1 MIIEATG
8 DAGGCPT
15 YPQPVRFC
23 GFPRKGHVATAH
35 LRAWRRPAC
44 RGGAAT
50 GAAAAH
56 AQPRVD
62 FAGKTVTIISSF
74 GPGGGYTI
82 YADLVARYLGAHLP
96 GRPSVIVK
104 TMPGAGGMNGTNY
117 LANVAARDG
126 TVLGVV
132 PQTVAIAQ
140 ALGQPGARY
149 DVRAFNWIGRVN
161 SNVEVQQT
169 WHTAAVKTI
178 ADARTR
184 EVVVGGTGPD
194 SSSVVFPRILNAMFG
209 MKFKVVAGYEG
220 VNMVS
225 IAMERGEVEGMV
237 RPWAVTKTVRPE
249 WLKEKKIN
257 LVVQYALAR
266 HPEIGDV
273 PAVVDLAENREQRQV
288 LSLYASG
295 SDIGR
300 AIVAPA
306 GVAPE
311 IVAALRMA
319 FSNTMKDTGLIADVR
334 KSGLDIDAMAGER
347 LQAIVGSAVDVPPAV
362 VDLARKFASPAR

>member
-1 MIIEATG
+1 MQHHPRI
-8 DAGGCPT
+8 P
-15 YPQPVRFC
+15 PFC
-23 GFPRKGHVATAH
+23 A
-35 LRAWRRPAC
+35 LI
-44 RGGAAT
+44 AAL
-50 GAAAAH
+50 AAAPAAQ
-56 AQPRVD
+56 AQPRAD
-62 FAGKTVTIISSF
+62 FTDKTVTIISSF

-96 GRPSVIVK
+96 GRPSVTVK

-126 TVLGVV
+126 TVLGIV

-140 ALGQPGARY
+140 ALGRSGRRY
-149 DVRAFNWIGRVN
+149 DARTFHWIGRIN

-178 ADARTR
+178 ADARTH
-184 EVVVGGTGPD
+184 EAVVGGTGPD
-194 SSSVVFPRILNAMFG
+194 SSSVVFPRILNAMLG
-209 MKFKVVAGYEG
+209 MKFKVVTGYEG
-220 VNMVS
+220 VNMAS
-225 IAMERGEVEGMV
+225 IAMERGELDGIV

-257 LVVQYALAR
+257 LIVQYALTR

-273 PAVVDLAENREQRQV
+273 PAVVDLAESDEQRQV

-300 AIVAPA
+300 SIVTPP

-311 IVAALRMA
+311 IVAALRTA
-319 FSNTMKDTGLIADVR
+319 FSNTMRDAALIADVR
-334 KSGLDIDAMAGER
+334 KSGLDIDPLAGDR
-347 LQAIVGSAVDVPPAV
+347 LQAIVGAAVDVPPPV
-362 VDLARKFASPAR
+362 VELARKFASPSR

>member
-1 MIIEATG
+1 MHYGTRIA
-8 DAGGCPT
+8 P
-15 YPQPVRFC
+15 FC
-23 GFPRKGHVATAH
+23 A
-35 LRAWRRPAC
+35 LI
-44 RGGAAT
+44 AALAS
-50 GAAAAH
+50 AAQ
-56 AQPRVD
+56 AQPRAD

-82 YADLVARYLGAHLP
+82 YADLVARHLGAHLP
-96 GRPSVIVK
+96 GRPLVIVK
-104 TMPGAGGMNGTNY
+104 TMPGAGGMNGTNF

-169 WHTAAVKTI
+169 WHTAAVKTL
-178 ADARTR
+178 ADAKTQ

-225 IAMERGEVEGMV
+225 VAMERGEVEGMV
-237 RPWAVTKTVRPE
+237 RPWAVIKTVRPE
-249 WLKEKKIN
+249 WLKENKIN
-257 LVVQYALAR
+257 LIVQYALAR
-266 HPEIGDV
+266 HPEITGV
-273 PAVVDLAENREQRQV
+273 PAVVDLASSDEQRQV

-300 AIVAPA
+300 AIVAPP

-311 IVAALRMA
+311 TVAALRTA
-319 FSNTMKDTGLIADVR
+319 LADTMKDAGLIADVR
-334 KSGLDIDAMAGER
+334 KSGLDIDALTGER
-347 LQAIVGSAVDVPPAV
+347 LQAIVRSAVDVPPAV
-362 VDLARKFASPAR
+362 VDLARMFSGVSR

>member
-1 MIIEATG
+1 MR
-8 DAGGCPT
+8 
-15 YPQPVRFC
+15 YRPQIPPFC
-23 GFPRKGHVATAH
+23 TLIAALAAAPAATATAYAEP
-35 LRAWRRPAC
+35 RA
-44 RGGAAT
+44 
-50 GAAAAH
+50 
-56 AQPRVD
+56 D

-74 GPGGGYTI
+74 GPGGGYTL

-140 ALGQPGARY
+140 ALGHAGRRY
-149 DVRAFNWIGRVN
+149 DARTFHWIGRVN

-169 WHTAAVKTI
+169 WHTAKVKTI
-178 ADARTR
+178 ADAKTH
-184 EVVVGGTGPD
+184 EVVVGGTGPE
-194 SSSVVFPRILNAMFG
+194 SSSVVFPRILNAMLG
-209 MKFKVVAGYEG
+209 MKFKVVAGYQG

-249 WLKEKKIN
+249 WLKDKRIN

-266 HPEIGDV
+266 HPEIRDV
-273 PAVVDLAENREQRQV
+273 PAVVDLADDSEQRQV

-300 AIVAPA
+300 AIVAPP

-311 IVAALRMA
+311 IVAALRTA
-319 FSNTMKDTGLIADVR
+319 FAQTMKDPGLIADVR
-334 KSGLDIDAMAGER
+334 KSGLDIDALAGDR
-347 LQAIVGSAVDVPPAV
+347 LQAIVAAAVDVPPAV
-362 VDLARKFASPAR
+362 VELAQKVASTTR

>member
-1 MIIEATG
+1 MLVFALAALALG
-8 DAGGCPT
+8 
-15 YPQPVRFC
+15 
-23 GFPRKGHVATAH
+23 ATAS
-35 LRAWRRPAC
+35 RAEIN
-44 RGGAAT
+44 
-50 GAAAAH
+50 
-56 AQPRVD
+56 
-62 FAGKTVTIISSF
+62 FAGKTITIVSSF

-82 YADLVARYLGAHLP
+82 YADLVARRLGAHLP
-96 GRPSVIVK
+96 GRPAVVIK

-117 LANVAARDG
+117 LANAAPRDG

-140 ALGQPGARY
+140 ALGHSGRRY
-149 DVRAFNWIGRVN
+149 DVRAFNWIGRIN

-178 ADARTR
+178 ADAKTHA
-184 EVVVGGTGPD
+184 VVVGGTGPE
-194 SSSVVFPRILNAMFG
+194 SSSVVFPRILNAIFG

-237 RPWAVTKTVRPE
+237 RPWAVIKTVRPE
-249 WLKEKKIN
+249 WLRDKKIN
-257 LVVQYALAR
+257 LIVQYALSR
-266 HPEIGDV
+266 HPEIKDV
-273 PAVVDLAENREQRQV
+273 PAVVELAETIEQRQV

-300 AIVAPA
+300 AIVAPP
-306 GVAPE
+306 GVPND

-319 FSNTMKDTGLIADVR
+319 FASTIRDAGFAADLR
-334 KSGLDIDAMAGER
+334 KSGLDVDPLTGER
-347 LQAIVGSAVDVPPAV
+347 LQAVVTAAVDVPPAV
-362 VDLARKFASPAR
+362 VDLARKFAAPGP

>member
-1 MIIEATG
+1 MHYGTRIAPFLALI
-8 DAGGCPT
+8 
-15 YPQPVRFC
+15 
-23 GFPRKGHVATAH
+23 
-35 LRAWRRPAC
+35 
-44 RGGAAT
+44 AALVST
-50 GAAAAH
+50 AH
-56 AQPRVD
+56 AQPRAD
-62 FAGKTVTIISSF
+62 FTGKTVTIISSF
-74 GPGGGYTI
+74 GPGGGYTL
-82 YADLVARYLGAHLP
+82 YADLVARHLGAHLP
-96 GRPSVIVK
+96 GRPLVIVK
-104 TMPGAGGMNGTNY
+104 TMPGAGGMNGTNF

-149 DVRAFNWIGRVN
+149 DVRAFNWIGRIN

-169 WHTAAVKTI
+169 WHTAAVKAL
-178 ADARTR
+178 ADAKTQ

-225 IAMERGEVEGMV
+225 VAMERGEVEGMV
-237 RPWAVTKTVRPE
+237 RPWAVIKTVRPE

-257 LVVQYALAR
+257 LIVQYALAP
-266 HPEIGDV
+266 HPEITGV
-273 PAVVDLAENREQRQV
+273 PAVVDLATTDEQRQV

-300 AIVAPA
+300 AIVAPP

-311 IVAALRMA
+311 AVAILRTA
-319 FSNTMKDTGLIADVR
+319 FANTMKDAGLIADVR
-334 KSGLDIDAMAGER
+334 KSGLDIDALAGER
-347 LQAIVGSAVDVPPAV
+347 LQAIVRSAVDVSPAV
-362 VDLARKFASPAR
+362 VDLARTFSGVGR